1 MAVQHF
7 GTCARALG
15 ALMLVAGCALF
26 SGCTSLR
33 PENDLFA
40 GTQDADSTITR
51 YQGRFSARYTQGDA
65 EQSAVGSFLWRERGP
80 DVQLELMSPLG
91 QTLAIVSQNSQGAT
105 LELPNQP
112 ARRAREVDTLMQD
125 ALGFSLPVSGLR
137 DWLRARPAPGTPAR
151 VARDAQSRP
160 ETIEQNGWTVRY
172 VAWSDDGNNGSNGDT
187 VNARIRRLDL
197 DRPHGTNGPLSVR
210 LVLDQ

>member
-1 MAVQHF
+1 MAVRLPSAF
-7 GTCARALG
+7 G
-15 ALMLVAGCALF
+15 ALMLGASCLLFTGCA
-26 SGCTSLR
+26 SVR
-33 PENDLFA
+33 PANDLFA
-40 GTQDADSTITR
+40 ATQDTDATVTR
-51 YQGRFSARYTQGDA
+51 YQGRFSARYTQGNA

-91 QTLAIVSQNSQGAT
+91 QTLAIVSQNNQGAT

-112 ARRAREVDTLMQD
+112 ARRAPEVDTLMQD

-172 VAWSDDGNNGSNGDT
+172 VAWTDDAPGD
-187 VNARIRRLDL
+187 ARIRRLDL
-197 DRPHGTNGPLSVR
+197 ERPQGANGPLTVR

>member
-1 MAVQHF
+1 MAMPLF
-7 GTCARALG
+7 RTCSRALG
-15 ALMLVAGCALF
+15 VLMLGAACALF
-26 SGCTSLR
+26 TGCTSLR
-33 PENDLFA
+33 PANDLFA
-40 GTQDADSTITR
+40 GTQDADATVTR
-51 YQGRFSARYTQGDA
+51 YQGRFSARYTQGNA

-91 QTLAIVSQNSQGAT
+91 QTLAIVSQSSEGAT
-105 LELPNQP
+105 LELPNKP
-112 ARRAREVDTLMQD
+112 PRRAPEVDALMQD

-172 VAWSDDGNNGSNGDT
+172 VAWSDDGNNDKAAK
-187 VNARIRRLDL
+187 ARIRRLDL
-197 DRPHGTNGPLSVR
+197 DRPHGANGPLSVR

>member
-1 MAVQHF
+1 MTQPF
-7 GTCARALG
+7 SRALG
-15 ALMLVAGCALF
+15 ALVLGASCALF
-26 SGCTSLR
+26 VGCTSVR
-33 PENDLFA
+33 PANDLFA
-40 GTQDADSTITR
+40 GTQDNDTTITR
-51 YQGRFSARYTQGDA
+51 YQGRFSARYIQGNA
-65 EQSAVGSFLWRERGP
+65 EQSAVGSFLWRERGT

-91 QTLAIVSQNSQGAT
+91 QTMAVVSQNNQGAT

-112 ARRAREVDTLMQD
+112 PRRAPEVDTLMQD

-160 ETIEQNGWTVRY
+160 ETIEQNGWTVHY
-172 VAWSDDGNNGSNGDT
+172 VAWTDDTSAD
-187 VNARIRRLDL
+187 AHIRRLDL
-197 DRPHGTNGPLSVR
+197 DRQQNTGTNGPLTVR

>member
-1 MAVQHF
+1 MAMPF
-7 GTCARALG
+7 FRAGSRALSV
-15 ALMLVAGCALF
+15 LMLSAGCALF
-26 SGCTSLR
+26 TGCASLR
-33 PENDLFA
+33 PANDLFA
-40 GTQDADSTITR
+40 GAQDADATVTR
-51 YQGRFSARYTQGDA
+51 YQGRFSARYTQGNA

-91 QTLAIVSQNSQGAT
+91 QTLAIVSQSDQGAT

-112 ARRAREVDTLMQD
+112 PRRAPEVDTLMQD

-172 VAWSDDGNNGSNGDT
+172 VAWSDDSNNSDA
-187 VNARIRRLDL
+187 ARAHIRRLDL
-197 DRPHGTNGPLSVR
+197 DRPHGANGPLSVR

>member
-1 MAVQHF
+1 MARLYS
-7 GTCARALG
+7 RAVGALVLG
-15 ALMLVAGCALF
+15 ASCALFAGCA
-26 SGCTSLR
+26 SVR
-33 PENDLFA
+33 PANDLFA
-40 GTQDADSTITR
+40 GTQDADATITR
-51 YQGRFSARYTQGDA
+51 YQGRFSARYTQGNA
-65 EQSAVGSFLWRERGP
+65 EQSAVGSFLWRERGS

-91 QTLAIVSQNSQGAT
+91 QTLAIVSQNTQGAT

-112 ARRAREVDTLMQD
+112 PRRAPEVDTLMQD

-137 DWLRARPAPGTPAR
+137 DWLRARPAPGTPAH

-172 VAWSDDGNNGSNGDT
+172 VAWSDGGNTDSAAK
-187 VNARIRRLDL
+187 ARIRRLDL
-197 DRPHGTNGPLSVR
+197 DRPNGANGPLSVR

>member
-1 MAVQHF
+1 MAVRF
-7 GTCARALG
+7 SGALCALVLG
-15 ALMLVAGCALF
+15 ASCTLF
-26 SGCTSLR
+26 TGCTSLR
-33 PENDLFA
+33 PANDLFA
-40 GTQDADSTITR
+40 DTQDADATITR
-51 YQGRFSARYTQGDA
+51 YQGRFSARYTQGNA
-65 EQSAVGSFLWRERGP
+65 EQSAVGSFLWRERGS

-91 QTLAIVSQNSQGAT
+91 QTLAIVSQSNQGAT

-112 ARRAREVDTLMQD
+112 PRRAPEVDTLMQD

-151 VARDAQSRP
+151 VARTVHNGQSRP
-160 ETIEQNGWTVRY
+160 ETIEQNGWTVHY
-172 VAWSDDGNNGSNGDT
+172 VAWADDGDNNDGADAAK
-187 VNARIRRLDL
+187 ARIRRLDL

>member
-1 MAVQHF
+1 MAIRF
-7 GTCARALG
+7 TRALG
-15 ALMLVAGCALF
+15 ALMLGAGCVLF

-33 PENDLFA
+33 PTNDLFA
-40 GTQDADSTITR
+40 GTQDADATITR
-51 YQGRFSARYTQGDA
+51 YQGRFSARYTQNNT
-65 EQSAVGSFLWRERGP
+65 EQSAVGSFLWRERGA

-91 QTLAIVSQNSQGAT
+91 QTLAIVSQSNQGAT

-112 ARRAREVDTLMQD
+112 PRRAPEVDTLMQD

-172 VAWSDDGNNGSNGDT
+172 VAWADDGNNTDGAKAT
-187 VNARIRRLDL
+187 IRRLDL
-197 DRPHGTNGPLSVR
+197 DRQHGANGPLSVR

>member
-1 MAVQHF
+1 MAVRFSH
-7 GTCARALG
+7 ALG
-15 ALMLVAGCALF
+15 ALVLGAGCTLF
-26 SGCTSLR
+26 TGCASLR
-33 PENDLFA
+33 PANDLFA
-40 GTQDADSTITR
+40 GTQDADTTVTR
-51 YQGRFSARYTQGDA
+51 YQGRFSARYTQGNA

-91 QTLAIVSQNSQGAT
+91 QTLAIVSQSNQGAT

-112 ARRAREVDTLMQD
+112 PRRAPEVDTLMQD

-137 DWLRARPAPGTPAR
+137 DWLRARPALGTPAR

-160 ETIEQNGWTVRY
+160 ETIEQNGWTVHY
-172 VAWSDDGNNGSNGDT
+172 VAWADDGDHNDSADAAK
-187 VNARIRRLDL
+187 ARIRRLDL